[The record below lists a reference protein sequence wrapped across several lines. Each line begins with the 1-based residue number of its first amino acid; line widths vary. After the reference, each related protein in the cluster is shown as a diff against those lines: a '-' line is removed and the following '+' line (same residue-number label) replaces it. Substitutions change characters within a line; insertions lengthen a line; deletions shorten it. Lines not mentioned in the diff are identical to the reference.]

1 MLGQCEERAR
11 TGSLQNIKPLQRL
24 TIKFLVYAG
33 YFAAGERSKLSR
45 TKPLRSCLGV
55 WKAGTTDKSEL
66 ENKNVADWGWR
77 HRLRIV
83 PSSCHLGGLRLTAR
97 GTMLAEWNCATV
109 VSCYRLGNP

>member
-66 ENKNVADWGWR
+66 ENKNVAAGA
-77 HRLRIV
+77 
-83 PSSCHLGGLRLTAR
+83 GGT
-97 GTMLAEWNCATV
+97 G
-109 VSCYRLGNP
+109 